1 MRGEKKR
8 YCYIQKLITN
18 KKYLI
23 QEEKNMN
30 IKEMN
35 EEIIEKTAGKET
47 DNRLKILELFGGIG
61 APRKAL
67 QNIGYSIKF
76 VRLCGN
82 SAICSYGI

>member
-35 EEIIEKTAGKET
+35 EEIIEKTAGNET
-47 DNRLKILELFGGIG
+47 DNRLKILELFGN
-61 APRKAL
+61 R
-67 QNIGYSIKF
+67 
-76 VRLCGN
+76 
-82 SAICSYGI
+82 CSKKSVAKYWILY

>member
-1 MRGEKKR
+1 MNYSDERREKR

-35 EEIIEKTAGKET
+35 EEIIEKTAGNET
-47 DNRLKILELFGGIG
+47 DNRLKILELSEESV
-61 APRKAL
+61 L
-67 QNIGYSIKF
+67 QEKRCKILDTLLN
-76 VRLCGN
+76 R
-82 SAICSYGI
+82 

>member
-1 MRGEKKR
+1 MNYSDERREKR

-67 QNIGYSIKF
+67 QNIGYSIKSLDY
-76 VRLCGN
+76 VEILP
-82 SAICSYGI
+82 

>member
-1 MRGEKKR
+1 MNYSDERREKR

-35 EEIIEKTAGKET
+35 EEIIEKTAGKERRICGKKGT
-47 DNRLKILELFGGIG
+47 GIHG
-61 APRKAL
+61 KAL
-67 QNIGYSIKF
+67 F
-76 VRLCGN
+76 
-82 SAICSYGI
+82 

>member
-1 MRGEKKR
+1 MAMRGEKKR

-35 EEIIEKTAGKET
+35 EEIIEKTAGNET
-47 DNRLKILELFGGIG
+47 DNRLKILELFGVLLYYYLI
-61 APRKAL
+61 
-67 QNIGYSIKF
+67 
-76 VRLCGN
+76 
-82 SAICSYGI
+82 